1 MIDRRALLK
10 ASALAPWVSGLA
22 PAAWSATGTTG
33 PFEVVVAEKLDL
45 QDRVRNRKAP
55 TRVYYPAATG
65 RYPVIIFSPGFGG
78 SLSAFAN
85 TGRNWASHGY
95 VVIHPT
101 HADSVQ
107 FPDPS
112 APAGDIAI
120 IRQNLVLRDAADAA
134 TRAGLVR
141 LLEKPFYLASRL
153 QDISFIQEGLRKG
166 LPNLDDEIVKRCDLE
181 RQGMAGHSF
190 GAYTT
195 LVVSGS
201 TLVPPSASP
210 APGGF
215 ASGLAISGQGAG
227 RMGLNEA
234 SFGGI
239 TRPLMAVTGTRDFGA
254 AGETP
259 PWRLEAFDRAPPAQV
274 RCRGR
279 GIRAHGFRS
288 RRDRPQSRQRR
299 CLAACS
305 GRILE
310 RQPERRFSWLG
321 RSGPAGRDFK
331 INRRHLVA
339 QAMTPVTGRP

>member
-10 ASALAPWVSGLA
+10 ASAVAPWVSGLA
-22 PAAWSATGTTG
+22 PAARSQTRTTG
-33 PFEVVVAEKLDL
+33 PFEVVVAEGLDL
-45 QDRVRNRKAP
+45 QDRVRNRKVP

-65 RYPVIIFSPGFGG
+65 RYPVIIFSHGFGG

-85 TGRNWASHGY
+85 TGRIWASHGY

-153 QDISFIQEGLRKG
+153 QDISFVQEGLRKG

-210 APGGF
+210 VPRGF

-259 PWRLEAFDRAPPAQV
+259 PWRLEAFDRAPPGRKYAVVVEGFAHMDFDPAATDTNHDKGDALRRLQV
-274 RCRGR
+274 AFWDASLKGDSA
-279 GIRAHGFRS
+279 GWADLDQQAGTSKSTDAI
-288 RRDRPQSRQRR
+288 
-299 CLAACS
+299 
-305 GRILE
+305 
-310 RQPERRFSWLG
+310 WL
-321 RSGPAGRDFK
+321 RKR
-331 INRRHLVA
+331 
-339 QAMTPVTGRP
+339 